1 MMKIMPKEKFPA
13 FVNALIEDESLHV
26 EGVKAKAQGGKFAFG
41 PLESADEL
49 RLDYDVTILPP
60 KKYFLPIQE
69 PLMVF
74 DLSKP
79 FSVSKPE
86 NEAKKVII
94 GVHPYDIVA
103 INQMD
108 TYYQDTHVDDAYV
121 QRRRNTLI
129 IGLNVVNVSE
139 KAFFGDM
146 ETGTV
151 DSGYDLMLTVLD
163 DSIAIAIGTDAGKT
177 LLDTHAPSVRDATP
191 DEVSSVTE
199 TVEKTVS
206 RARRSLAVTPD
217 KWHDLLDKNQDSAV
231 WKEKSDKCLGCG
243 TCTLVCPTCFCYDVT
258 DTVDLT
264 LKTGKRIRTWDG
276 CLLLNFTKVGSGEIF
291 RKNIIDRYRHRYNR
305 KGRYLPDM
313 LGFVACVGCGRC
325 STQCIPDIADP
336 VEVMNSLARQG
347 VLPTVTSKATPVST
361 HGSPSSARSG
371 EPLYLPRPA
380 TLKRVEKLTRSETY
394 FEIELDEGIPLGH
407 QPGQFV
413 EVSIMGYGEA
423 PISLSSAPDGSRF
436 ELVVRKVGDVT
447 TQLHTMKPG
456 DKVGIR
462 GPFGKGF
469 DTEALKG
476 KDLLFIGGGIGI
488 IPMRSLIKYV
498 LDHRQDYGEVTIL
511 YGCKEPCELFF
522 KDEVNQWNKL
532 EDVNL
537 LLSADKC
544 PEGECWEGEV
554 GLITCLLPK
563 VTFDPRTT
571 IAIVVGPPVMYKFV
585 IRDLLKRGVPEEHI
599 IVSLERR
606 MKCGVGKCGHC
617 QINGMYVC
625 KDGPVFNYR
634 DVKDLPEAFT

>member
-1 MMKIMPKEKFPA
+1 MKIMPKEKFPA

-26 EGVKAKAQGGKFAFG
+26 EGVKSTAWGGKFVFG

-69 PLMVF
+69 TMMAF
-74 DLSKP
+74 NLSKP
-79 FSVSKPE
+79 FAVSRPE
-86 NEAKKVII
+86 NGSKKVII

-103 INQMD
+103 ISQMD
-108 TYYQDTHVDDAYV
+108 TYYLDTPVDDAYL
-121 QRRRNTLI
+121 RRRNNTLI
-129 IGLNVVNVSE
+129 IGLHVVNVSE

-146 ETGTV
+146 GTGTV

-163 DSIAIAIGTDAGKT
+163 DSVIIAIGTDAGKA
-177 LLDTHAPSVRDATP
+177 LLETHAPWVRDANP
-191 DEVSSVTE
+191 DEISAGIE

-206 RARRSLAVTPD
+206 RARRNLLIAPD
-217 KWHDLLDKNQDSAV
+217 TWHDLLDKNQDSEV

-264 LKTGKRIRTWDG
+264 LKTGKRLRTWDG

-291 RKNIIDRYRHRYNR
+291 REDILDRYRHRYNR

-336 VEVMNSLARQG
+336 VEVMNSLAREG
-347 VLPTVTSKATPVST
+347 TFPTVTTETTPVSAYS
-361 HGSPSSARSG
+361 SPIPPLSG
-371 EPLYLPRPA
+371 EPLYIPHPA
-380 TLKRVEKLTRSETY
+380 TLKRVERLTQSETY
-394 FEIELDEGIPLGH
+394 FEIEMDDGQPLGH

-423 PISLSSAPDGSRF
+423 PISISSAPDGSKF
-436 ELVVRKVGDVT
+436 ELVVRRVGDVT
-447 TQLHTMKPG
+447 TRLHAMKIG

-469 DTEALKG
+469 DTEVLKG
-476 KDLLFIGGGIGI
+476 KDVLFIGGGIGI
-488 IPMRSLIKYV
+488 IPMRSLINYV
-498 LDHRQDYGEVTIL
+498 LDHREDYGEVSIL
-511 YGCKEPCELFF
+511 YGCKEPCELLF
-522 KDEVNQWNKL
+522 KDEVNQWDER
-532 EDVNL
+532 EDVTL
-537 LLSADKC
+537 LLSADRC
-544 PEGECWEGEV
+544 PEGECWQGEV
-554 GLITCLLPK
+554 GLITCLLPQ
-563 VTFDPRTT
+563 VTFDPHTT
-571 IAIVVGPPVMYKFV
+571 FAIVVGPPIMYKFV
-585 IRDLLKRGVPEEHI
+585 IRDLLNQGLPEDHI

-617 QINGMYVC
+617 QINGIYVC
-625 KDGPVFNYR
+625 KDGPVFNYK